1 MIRIA
6 LEVLGLLICG
16 AVAGYGIL
24 WGMAVVGSYLIG
36 GS

>member
-1 MIRIA
+1 MIRNV
-6 LEVLGLLICG
+6 LEAIGLLICG

-36 GS
+36 GV